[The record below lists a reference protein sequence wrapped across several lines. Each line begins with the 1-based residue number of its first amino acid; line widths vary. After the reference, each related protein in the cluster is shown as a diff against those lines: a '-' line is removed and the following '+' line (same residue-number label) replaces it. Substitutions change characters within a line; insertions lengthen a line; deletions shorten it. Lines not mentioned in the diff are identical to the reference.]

1 LENEQ
6 NMGYYKKVLD
16 ENIAKR
22 HDHAVCFEHSNAGKI
37 KKSLK
42 KIKFFEQ
49 KIRDIYND
57 TDS

>member
-1 LENEQ
+1 MENER
-6 NMGYYKKVLD
+6 NMGVYKKVLD
-16 ENIAKR
+16 ENIVKK
-22 HDHAVCFEHSNAGKI
+22 HDHKVCFEHSNAGII

-57 TDS
+57 SD